1 MGSRDDYGESSI
13 RCLAKVVPLHV
24 FLLMMVITTLILMM
38 VMVMIL
44 FVADDDN
51 VEVLCF
57 VFVFI
62 IHHSIHEVFCFHDAC
77 HNGFVIAAVISL
89 VLSRLHASRR

>member
-1 MGSRDDYGESSI
+1 
-13 RCLAKVVPLHV
+13 
-24 FLLMMVITTLILMM
+24 MMVITTLILMM

-51 VEVLCF
+51 VEVLCY

-77 HNGFVIAAVISL
+77 HNGFVIAAVTSL